1 MKKLTLLSVAILA
14 LIFSWNTAIRA
25 EEQANERRA
34 AFEQGFEQMLKNT
47 EQGLAKPAVKET
59 LEKGGQG
66 EAFSK
71 FAIASVAIPTT
82 AGSGVTTQCNLGV
95 KVWFSL
101 ENGTCFNP
109 IKRKMGVKEK
119 FYVHVQ
125 SAVPVY
131 VSLFQNY
138 PESRP
143 ESKQVYPDQ
152 KYADSF
158 KVIQAGVAT
167 RLPVV
172 FEMDDDTRDEIMSM
186 VVVRADAPNIQ
197 SSLTSQA
204 TSSVTTSNGTTTV
217 TAQASATTVGTMK
230 GLNDQVVKGEEKEV
244 KFSISGPAADAAVQ
258 STVPNDVSFFMFGA
272 GYAGQWQLTLKK

>member
-1 MKKLTLLSVAILA
+1 MKKITLLSVALLA
-14 LIFSWNTAIRA
+14 LIFTWNVTIHA
-25 EEQANERRA
+25 EEQTDARRA

-47 EQGLAKPAVKET
+47 EEGLVKPAVKET
-59 LEKGGQG
+59 LEKGGKS
-66 EAFSK
+66 ETFEK
-71 FAIASVAIPTT
+71 FAISSVAVPTT
-82 AGSGVTTQCNLGV
+82 TNSETTTQCNLGV

-152 KYADSF
+152 KYADSL
-158 KVIQAGVAT
+158 KVLQAGVAT
-167 RLPVV
+167 RLPVI

-197 SSLTSQA
+197 STLTSQA
-204 TSSVTTSNGTTTV
+204 TSSVTTNNGTTTV
-217 TAQASATTVGTMK
+217 TALASASTSGTMK
-230 GLNDQVVKGEEKEV
+230 SLNDQVVKGEEKES
-244 KFSISGPAADAAVQ
+244 KFSISGPAANAATQ
-258 STVPNDVSFFMFGA
+258 STVPNDVAFFMFGA

>member
-1 MKKLTLLSVAILA
+1 MKKITSSFVA
-14 LIFSWNTAIRA
+14 FFVMSFVWNIMVQA
-25 EEQANERRA
+25 EEPVDGRRA
-34 AFEQGFEQMLKNT
+34 AFERGFEQMLKNT
-47 EQGLAKPAVKET
+47 AEGLTKPAVKET
-59 LEKGGQG
+59 LEKGGKS
-66 EAFSK
+66 ETFEK
-71 FAIASVAIPTT
+71 FAISSVAVATT
-82 AGSGVTTQCNLGV
+82 SDTATTPCNLGV

-109 IKRKMGVKEK
+109 VKRKMGVKEK
-119 FYVHVQ
+119 FYVHIQ

-143 ESKQVYPDQ
+143 ESKQVYPDKQ
-152 KYADSF
+152 YADSF

-197 SSLTSQA
+197 STLSTQA
-204 TSSVTTSNGTTTV
+204 TSSVTTNNGTTTV
-217 TAQASATTVGTMK
+217 TAQASASTAGTMK
-230 GLNDQVVKGEEKEV
+230 SLNDQVVKGEEKET
-244 KFSISGPAADAAVQ
+244 KFSISGPAANAAAI
-258 STVPNDVSFFMFGA
+258 STVPNDVAFFMLGA